1 MRYRGFR
8 TVVPAS
14 WPVYNLKLHPTVC
27 VRFDRHAVY
36 LGQPSPAQRCPAHAA
51 GRTEAMLVEPLGAR
65 AASGPATV
73 GAALPPVTNLNAQPP
88 HGSSTRLVEAAAGVV
103 VMATWGNHPS
113 VVSRALGSRTLKAG
127 QGGGVQGAGGPAV
140 RARAAGA
147 AAGAVYTG
155 LGFDACSAPSAAR
168 MRAWSASPYRAVG
181 VYIGGANMACAQ
193 PNLTASW
200 LSAQSSAGWRFIP
213 TYVGLQAPH
222 NACGCA
228 AIHPSQASLEGA
240 AAASDAVTQ
249 AGAVGIGPGNP
260 VYFDMEGYAR
270 GGTNS
275 AAVLAF
281 LSAWTAK
288 LHAAGY
294 LSGVYSSAGA
304 GISDL
309 VAARGSGVLEPD
321 DVWIADWNGQ
331 RSASSSY
338 VPAGE
343 WSNHHRL
350 HQYEGG
356 HDETYRGV
364 RLNIDSNYLDGAT
377 AGVSAAGA
385 AAAIPDGTFVQVEGS
400 QTIYE
405 IAGGAPLFASSEYWS
420 ALGAQTPTPI
430 SAQQFAS
437 LNPVPADGTFL
448 ALPTGASYRV
458 AGGAP
463 LVISNPSLFTG
474 VRPVTIDPW
483 DIANITA
490 PEVHLN
496 EVPLDGTLVEGLPSR
511 TYWVFAGDRRRL
523 GPASPFA
530 VQVDDAGLAAFP
542 TIPCVVPRLQRLT
555 LPQVR
560 RALRQADCRLGK
572 VGLRGVARRARVLHV
587 VKQTAAPRTKHAA
600 RYAVGVTL
608 G

>member
-1 MRYRGFR
+1 
-8 TVVPAS
+8 
-14 WPVYNLKLHPTVC
+14 
-27 VRFDRHAVY
+27 
-36 LGQPSPAQRCPAHAA
+36 
-51 GRTEAMLVEPLGAR
+51 
-65 AASGPATV
+65 
-73 GAALPPVTNLNAQPP
+73 
-88 HGSSTRLVEAAAGVV
+88 
-103 VMATWGNHPS
+103 
-113 VVSRALGSRTLKAG
+113 
-127 QGGGVQGAGGPAV
+127 
-140 RARAAGA
+140 
-147 AAGAVYTG
+147 
-155 LGFDACSAPSAAR
+155 

-228 AIHPSQASLEGA
+228 AIHLSQASLEGA

-275 AAVLAF
+275 SAVLTF

-309 VAARGSGVLEPD
+309 VAARGGGVLEPD

-555 LPQVR
+555 LPRVR
-560 RALRQADCRLGK
+560 RALRQADCRLGR